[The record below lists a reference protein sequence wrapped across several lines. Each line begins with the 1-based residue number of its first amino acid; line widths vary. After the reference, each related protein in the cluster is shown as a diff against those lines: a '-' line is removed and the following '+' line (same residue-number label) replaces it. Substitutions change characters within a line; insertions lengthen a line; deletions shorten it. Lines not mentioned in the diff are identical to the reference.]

1 MSFANLFYFI
11 ILSVSVSYM
20 WSFAEIFRP
29 VRNFVA
35 KIPYVRRPLLCPEC
49 SSFWMGFAVSFF
61 YNPAVLQFLNFS
73 PFTNICCGLI
83 THLFAS
89 VLYKYVSSLTA
100 NDKYLNDQ
108 VY

>member
-1 MSFANLFYFI
+1 
-11 ILSVSVSYM
+11 M

-49 SSFWMGFAVSFF
+49 SSFWIGLGVSFLF
-61 YNPAVLQFLNFS
+61 NPILLDWHFPLVS
-73 PFTNICCGLI
+73 NICAGLV

-89 VLYKYVSSLTA
+89 LLYKKILH
-100 NDKYLNDQ
+100 
-108 VY
+108 